1 MDGSLAGR
9 LTTVLNAARE
19 TPDARPT
26 NLLFTSAVL
35 LLLVLIPAAAV
46 MDIPAGILAVA
57 VGLIGLVMLSLKPDV
72 ATLLVMA
79 IVYSNAA
86 VIAVRFHDVPF
97 ALAAGSTGLLLI
109 PIAYFLLIRRQPL
122 VLPPA
127 MPWVIGYLGVSLVS
141 SLLSRDSAASAEAV
155 GVFVSEGLLLYLLVV
170 NAVRTERM
178 LIAIVW
184 VLLGVGAVLG
194 ALSIHQEVT
203 QSFRDDYF
211 GFAQVGG
218 IGEEDFLTGAG
229 ESRTAGP
236 IGRANRYAQIMVLL
250 LPLVFAVVWAGFSR
264 RSTALALIA
273 GGLITVAIALTLS
286 RGAAVGFA
294 LVLATMLVLRYLRW
308 RNLAFIGIALVL
320 LLVLLPQY
328 GSRLATLERLPGIAE
343 EGVEA
348 DGSIRSRITETI
360 AAALVFVDHPLIGVG
375 PGQFPTYYIGYAEQ
389 FGLRVRAE
397 DREAHNLYFGLA
409 SDVGILGSIFF
420 FGAIWV
426 TIRDL
431 ARTRARLIA
440 TRPRLAHLAAGFML
454 AIVAYLTTG
463 LFLHLA
469 FERYLWLMLA
479 LGAAT
484 SLIGAAQ
491 GVEAERVPEHSGV
504 AAREAS
510 APA

>member
-1 MDGSLAGR
+1 M
-9 LTTVLNAARE
+9 NQARA

-26 NLLFTSAVL
+26 NLLFTSSVL
-35 LLLVLIPAAAV
+35 LLAVLVPAAAV
-46 MDIPAGILAVA
+46 MKIPPGILAVA
-57 VGLIGLVMLSLKPDV
+57 VGLLGLVMLSLKPDA
-72 ATLLVMA
+72 ATLLVVA

-86 VIAVRFHDVPF
+86 VVAVRVHDVPF

-109 PIAYFLLIRRQPL
+109 PIAYFLLVRRQPL
-122 VLPPA
+122 LIPPA
-127 MPWVIGYLGVSLVS
+127 MPWALGYLGVLLVS
-141 SLLSRDSAASAEAV
+141 SLLSRDSASSAEAV
-155 GVFVSEGLLLYLLVV
+155 GIFVTEGLLLYLLVV

-178 LIAIVW
+178 LVAIVW
-184 VLLGVGAVLG
+184 VLLGVGAILG
-194 ALSIHQEVT
+194 TISIHQEVT
-203 QSFRDDYF
+203 QSFRDDYL

-229 ESRTAGP
+229 ASRTAGP
-236 IGRANRYAQIMVLL
+236 LGQANRYAQVMVLL
-250 LPLVFAVVWAGFSR
+250 LPLAFAVVWARFSR
-264 RSTALALIA
+264 RSTALAVAA
-273 GGLITVAIALTLS
+273 GILITIGAALTLS

-294 LVLATMLVLRYLRW
+294 LVIATMLLLRYLRW
-308 RNLAFIGIALVL
+308 RNLLFMAIALVL
-320 LLVLLPQY
+320 LLVMLPQY

-348 DGSIRSRITETI
+348 DGSVRSRITETI

-375 PGQFPTYYIGYAEQ
+375 PGQFPTYYIGYAEE

-397 DREAHNLYFGLA
+397 DREAHNLYFGIA
-409 SDVGILGSIFF
+409 SDVGILGSICF

-431 ARTRARLIA
+431 ARTRKRLIS
-440 TRPRLAHLAAGFML
+440 THPRLAHIAAGFML

-463 LFLHLA
+463 IFLHLA

-484 SLIGAAQ
+484 SLIAAGRGLEADLPSEKRGATVQ
-491 GVEAERVPEHSGV
+491 E
-504 AAREAS
+504 
-510 APA
+510 APAPA

>member
-1 MDGSLAGR
+1 M
-9 LTTVLNAARE
+9 TTLLNQARA
-19 TPDARPT
+19 TPAARPT

-35 LLLVLIPAAAV
+35 LLLVLLPAAAV
-46 MDIPAGILAVA
+46 MEIPPGLLAVA
-57 VGLIGLVMLSLKPDV
+57 VGIIGLVMLCLKPDA
-72 ATLLVMA
+72 ATLLVVA

-86 VIAVRFHDVPF
+86 VVAVRVHDVPF

-122 VLPPA
+122 LIPPA
-127 MPWVIGYLGVSLVS
+127 MPWALGYLGVSLVS
-141 SLLSRDSAASAEAV
+141 SLLSRDSASSAEAV
-155 GVFVSEGLLLYLLVV
+155 GIFVTEGLLLYLLVV

-203 QSFRDDYF
+203 QSFGNDYL
-211 GFAQVGG
+211 GFAQTGG
-218 IGEEDFLTGAG
+218 LGEDILTGEG

-236 IGRANRYAQIMVLL
+236 LGRANRYAQVMVLL
-250 LPLVFAVVWAGFSR
+250 LPLAFAVVWARYSH
-264 RSTALALIA
+264 RSTALAVAAGILISI
-273 GGLITVAIALTLS
+273 GVALTLS

-294 LVLATMLVLRYLRW
+294 LVIATMLLLRYLRW
-308 RNLAFIGIALVL
+308 RNLVFMGIALVL
-320 LLVLLPQY
+320 LFVMLPQY

-348 DGSIRSRITETI
+348 DGSVRSRITETI
-360 AAALVFVDHPLIGVG
+360 AAALVFVDHPLVGVG
-375 PGQFPTYYIGYAEQ
+375 PGQFPAYYITYAEE
-389 FGLRVRAE
+389 FGLRVRSE
-397 DREAHNLYFGLA
+397 DREAHNLYFGIA
-409 SDVGILGSIFF
+409 SDVGILGAICF

-431 ARTRARLIA
+431 ARTRARMIA
-440 TRPRLAHLAAGFML
+440 SRPRLAHLAAGFML

-463 LFLHLA
+463 IFLHLA

-484 SLIGAAQ
+484 SLIAA
-491 GVEAERVPEHSGV
+491 GRGLEADVPSESPV
-504 AAREAS
+504 VPVREAS